1 MKDEKPRPPPEQT
14 AFQRF
19 TEFTRRLMGVPK
31 SEIDERA
38 REYERKKRERQRHR
52 RK

>member
-1 MKDEKPRPPPEQT
+1 MKDEKPRPPPDPG

-19 TEFTRRLMGVPK
+19 TEFARRLMSVPK
-31 SEIDERA
+31 TEIDERA
-38 REYERKKRERQRHR
+38 REYERKKRERQRK